1 MRKRMSRILSGL
13 LVSVLVMSTGSVV
26 QAEDQRGSAAGK
38 PKVEA
43 EAIAGQ
49 EEGAKA
55 LESMGSTEM
64 AKEITAK
71 ATVEGKIPV
80 SNVVTGKE
88 EPKDVGSIQYFN
100 TDQYKKGSRYG
111 YGQKVSLKK
120 GVLSL
125 TVGVAADSTDNAWFG
140 IYKDANLT
148 QKVSEDY
155 VTKGYTR
162 TKDFWVPKNGTYYIG
177 VYSNISS
184 SAVPG
189 TRGVGFAA
197 VAVTVDGNDRTL
209 TSGKQIA
216 VGVKGKQTNYFKFK
230 VKKAGYITV
239 PMTSDGSARS
249 CKVTLCNSKKKALT
263 NELSLGGIYTKS
275 IVYGVKKGT
284 YYIKVKYP
292 YSSTDAYTFKVTSN
306 SSIKEKS
313 GTKKAKAVTL
323 KKSKTKKGTIQ
334 AGSGQAD
341 WYKFKK
347 TSKKKTTVTIGGRTN
362 DKIKVTLYRGSK
374 KIATG
379 TFNYSHKGYEFTMTN
394 YPKGTYYIKI
404 ERGSKKSSGWYSV
417 KWK

>member
-55 LESMGSTEM
+55 LESMGSTET

-71 ATVEGKIPV
+71 ATVEGTIPLNKIA
-80 SNVVTGKE
+80 TGKE
-88 EPKDVGSIQYFN
+88 KTASFKVGDIAYAN
-100 TDQYKKGSRYG
+100 TSDYRKGRDYRYG
-111 YGQKVSLKK
+111 YSQKVTLNK
-120 GVLSL
+120 GTLELAVKGYYGSER
-125 TVGVAADSTDNAWFG
+125 
-140 IYKDANLT
+140 IYYGLFKDAGLT
-148 QKVSEDY
+148 SAVDSYTSVSVGSTASRVFKVS
-155 VTKGYTR
+155 K
-162 TKDFWVPKNGTYYIG
+162 KGTYYIG
-177 VYSNISS
+177 IYSDIFSTKPEGS
-184 SAVPG
+184 EI
-189 TRGVGFAA
+189 VGAL
-197 VAVTVDGNDRTL
+197 VTTGFCDGSDRTL
-209 TSGKQIA
+209 TSGKQVA
-216 VGVKGKQTNYFKFK
+216 VGVKDAQTTYFKFK

-239 PMTSDGSARS
+239 PYADSAAAYYG
-249 CKVTLCNSKKKALT
+249 VTLCNSKKKALSGST
-263 NELSLGGIYTKS
+263 PLRYSPT
-275 IVYGVKKGT
+275 YGVKKGT
-284 YYIKVKYP
+284 YYIKVK
-292 YSSTDAYTFKVTSN
+292 SSYNSNGGYVFKVTSN